1 MKKGIYFANS
11 NLSKNEFYADLFS
24 SFIYFSSIENGES
37 LYPQPKIYPSISNS
51 ILQPRSEFLDEHFD
65 STNDPKLMT
74 PPGAL
79 LDLILSNTGIN

>member
-1 MKKGIYFANS
+1 MNS
-11 NLSKNEFYADLFS
+11 NLSKNEFYTDLFS

-37 LYPQPKIYPSISNS
+37 LYPQPKIYPSITNS
-51 ILQPRSEFLDEHFD
+51 ILQPRSELKEFLDEHFD

-79 LDLILSNTGIN
+79 LDLILINTGIN